1 MTNEGSPGAPHL
13 SYSNP
18 TSGIMPRRSSYASV
32 AAGTAGVTSDSRHL
46 PRIVNTGS
54 YTHSTSLDQPSRIPQ
69 PISDS
74 DARVEG
80 GMDIPSSWGRGGS
93 FSNPRFPSQSYGS
106 AGSGGILGF
115 FEPSYLKES
124 KYMEKLKAAHKAKLA
139 AQADE
144 VPTRS
149 SKPGSLSTS
158 SSSVSLHKMAPS
170 HRGMTYEIIER
181 QPEVEDDGLTPLPS
195 KWAETDKN
203 AGLEISADGQDVK
216 FVGPSK
222 TFDHEASSTR
232 SDNPMPAQCGIYY
245 YEVSIISK
253 GKEGMIGVGFSGA
266 SASLEKLPGWE
277 PDSWAYHG
285 DDGKSFCAAT
295 PGKPYGPTFTSGDV
309 IGCGVNFMKGCAF
322 FTKNGVFQGNAF
334 RDLRDVKVYPSV
346 GMKRPHAHLSVNFG
360 QRPFMFDIDRM
371 VSRERQSIIDE
382 VNAADVSN
390 LHPTL
395 NKDELCKALVAQYLS
410 HDGYVETARAFAS
423 EVRAEATA
431 LRGSPELKLEGYLSV
446 EEDHDAVN
454 RQQIRTAILDGNI
467 DKAIELTNACYPHVL
482 QENPQIYFKLR
493 CRKFIEM
500 MRQSTEL
507 LDNSTSKQTKS
518 STTNGHSTAVSDDG
532 FEPDMDLDDPIA
544 TKDSGQQNNDDWDR
558 MDTEETIG
566 GDNWGLKYQTL
577 LGVIIRYGQE
587 LKHEFKDDRSKHVT
601 DTFTDI
607 FSMFSYPDPRK
618 SPQGKLLDSEQRVP
632 VAEGLNSA
640 ILVSLGKSSS
650 TALERLYKQT
660 VVLVD
665 MISED
670 GGPGSFINVRNL
682 LQSSRKSW
690 QQ

>member
-32 AAGTAGVTSDSRHL
+32 AAGTAGASSSSGHL
-46 PRIVNTGS
+46 PRMVTIGS
-54 YTHSTSLDQPSRIPQ
+54 YYAHPPSLDQPSRIPQ

-74 DARVEG
+74 DTRMEG
-80 GMDIPSSWGRGGS
+80 EMDIPSSWGRGGS
-93 FSNPRFPSQSYGS
+93 FSSPRFPSQSYGS
-106 AGSGGILGF
+106 AGILGY

-144 VPTRS
+144 LLTRS
-149 SKPGSLSTS
+149 SKPGSLSAS

-195 KWAETDKN
+195 KWAETDKSP
-203 AGLEISADGQDVK
+203 ALEISADGQDVK

-222 TFDHEASSTR
+222 TLDHEAASTR
-232 SDNPMPAQCGIYY
+232 SDNPMPAQCGVYY

-266 SASLEKLPGWE
+266 NASLEKLPGWE

-309 IGCGVNFMKGCAF
+309 IGCGVNFMKGSAF

-334 RDLRDVKVYPSV
+334 RDLRDIKVYPSV

-371 VSRERQSIIDE
+371 VSHERQSIIE
-382 VNAADVSN
+382 EINAADVSN
-390 LHPTL
+390 LHPIL
-395 NKDELCKALVAQYLS
+395 NNDELCKALVAQYLS

-431 LRGSPELKLEGYLSV
+431 LRGAPESKLEGFLCV
-446 EEDHDAVN
+446 EEDHDAMN
-454 RQQIRTAILDGNI
+454 RQQIRTAILDGDI
-467 DKAIELTNACYPHVL
+467 DKAIKLTNAFYPHVL
-482 QENPQIYFKLR
+482 EANPQIYFKLR

-500 MRQSTEL
+500 MRQSTDL
-507 LDNSTSKQTKS
+507 LNNSTSKQSKS
-518 STTNGHSTAVSDDG
+518 TATNGHSTAVSDDG
-532 FEPDMDLDDPIA
+532 FEPDMDLDEPV
-544 TKDSGQQNNDDWDR
+544 TSKNGSLHNNDDWDR
-558 MDTEETIG
+558 MDTEEAVG

-577 LGVIIRYGQE
+577 LEVIIRYGQE
-587 LKHEFKDDRSKHVT
+587 LKHEFKDDSSKHVT

-607 FSMFSYPDPRK
+607 FSMFSYPDPKK
-618 SPQGKLLDSEQRVP
+618 SPHGRLLESEQRVP

-682 LQSSRKSW
+682 LQSSRKSLR
-690 QQ
+690 Q